1 MGQAHAFFDS
11 SEEVRAGASIAHT
24 PFMRG
29 HDGGPVQTDGQLLE
43 SFQYGV
49 RPQGNP
55 LSFTGVPPEGLY
67 DSRAFPR
74 EIACLCGH
82 FF

>member
-1 MGQAHAFFDS
+1 MCCGVPQAHYMGQAHAFFDS

-49 RPQGNP
+49 RPTRQPVVIYGSSP
-55 LSFTGVPPEGLY
+55 
-67 DSRAFPR
+67 
-74 EIACLCGH
+74 
-82 FF
+82 